1 MSNVWENNILLI
13 KADRL
18 VHLVYRLTRQFP
30 QDEKYG
36 LVSQLRRAALS
47 IVLNIIEGY
56 SRFKSKPHINF
67 LEIAF
72 GSAKETQYIIEFAH
86 KEGFINQDNFNE
98 SSKLCEEVIK
108 MLYAK
113 LDTLKK
119 EQL

>member
-1 MSNVWENNILLI
+1 MNNVWENNILLI

-18 VHLVYRLTRQFP
+18 TCLIYRLTRLFP
-30 QDEKYG
+30 QDERYG
-36 LVSQLRRAALS
+36 LVSQLRRASLS

-72 GSAKETQYIIEFAH
+72 GSAKEAQYIIEFAY
-86 KEGFINQDNFNE
+86 KEGFINENNFNE

-113 LDTLKK
+113 LNTLRK
-119 EQL
+119 EQT

>member
-18 VHLVYRLTRQFP
+18 AHLIYRLTRLFP

-36 LVSQLRRAALS
+36 LVSQLRRAGLS

-67 LEIAF
+67 LEISF
-72 GSAKETQYIIEFAH
+72 GSAKETQYLIEFSH
-86 KEGFINQDNFNE
+86 REGFINENNFNE
-98 SSKLCEEVIK
+98 YSKLCEEVIK

-113 LDTLKK
+113 LNTLRKDQK
-119 EQL
+119 